1 MKSGN
6 SKKIAM
12 QEENTGSKFRA
23 SEMFEVGFE
32 VGLGRKAGDIGG
44 KARPA
49 PFRIQEYPSGK
60 FPKKSKPGLCH

>member
-23 SEMFEVGFE
+23 SEMFEVG
-32 VGLGRKAGDIGG
+32 LGRKAGDIGG

-49 PFRIQEYPSGK
+49 PFRIQE
-60 FPKKSKPGLCH
+60 

>member
-23 SEMFEVGFE
+23 SEMFEVG
-32 VGLGRKAGDIGG
+32 LGSKAGDIGG